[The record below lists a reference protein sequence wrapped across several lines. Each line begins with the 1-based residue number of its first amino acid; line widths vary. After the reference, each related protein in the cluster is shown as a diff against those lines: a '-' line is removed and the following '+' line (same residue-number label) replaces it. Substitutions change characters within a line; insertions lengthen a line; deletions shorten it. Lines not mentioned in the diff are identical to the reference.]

1 MSRDA
6 SANYL
11 RDLGDLLKRAALS
24 VREQRDGAS
33 GDDDRMF
40 EAGRLTAYYEV
51 ISLMQQQAV
60 AFGIELHQVQL
71 DDIEPDRDLL

>member
-1 MSRDA
+1 MSHDA

-11 RDLGDLLKRAALS
+11 RDLGDLLKRAALN
-24 VREQRDGAS
+24 VREQRDSAS
-33 GDDDRMF
+33 REDDRTF

-51 ISLMQQQAV
+51 ISLMQQQAE
-60 AFGIELHQVQL
+60 AFGIELDQVQL